1 MRKHLS
7 ALALALGL
15 FAAPVAHAQSVIFQD
30 LTGNECWNAGEGP
43 GGPSAW
49 LCADVARNSRQ
60 VVLNAVA
67 ANVVFGTG
75 ALASLRYGGNLMVS
89 AAPATANVTAPPNP
103 VQDGAIVGICNGTA
117 VAFINTMTF
126 VANTGQSLIGAG
138 AIPTQAANSCVY
150 FQFNRGNTTW
160 YRIT

>member
-1 MRKHLS
+1 MRKLL
-7 ALALALGL
+7 LALMLAGGLCSPAL
-15 FAAPVAHAQSVIFQD
+15 AQSVIYQD
-30 LTGNECWNAGEGP
+30 LSGSECWNAGQGP
-43 GGPSAW
+43 GGPSQF
-49 LCADVARNSRQ
+49 LCTDVVRNSRQ

-75 ALASLRYGGNLMVS
+75 ALAQLRYGGNLMVS

-103 VQDGAIVGICNGTA
+103 VQDGAIAGVCNGTA
-117 VAFINTMTF
+117 GAFVNTLTF
-126 VANTGQSLIGAG
+126 VAGSGQSLIGSG
-138 AIPTQAANSCVY
+138 AIPTQPANSCVY